1 MYPHSLNSCSMPE
14 LPEHLW
20 ASCSLSNKHLQPGGH
35 NEKRRGKKGQRDD
48 NFLLGE
54 CRLKET
60 VFCLAKGA
68 QIYKINMN
76 IQIFVYSPSRHRALC
91 SSQSVLFCSH
101 KDSWQQTQ
109 GAGKGVFS
117 SCQGGGWKTPLWT
130 YIKCGG
136 SHPISCDR
144 FRMNWWMVSSS
155 LLLDVSPKLPKLPT
169 SSVLSLQIT

>member
-54 CRLKET
+54 CCLKET

-91 SSQSVLFCSH
+91 SSQSVLFSQGLLTADPRGREGSFFFMSRWRLKNTSLDIYKMWWLSSH
-101 KDSWQQTQ
+101 
-109 GAGKGVFS
+109 
-117 SCQGGGWKTPLWT
+117 
-130 YIKCGG
+130 
-136 SHPISCDR
+136 
-144 FRMNWWMVSSS
+144 
-155 LLLDVSPKLPKLPT
+155 LL
-169 SSVLSLQIT
+169 